1 MDINIPSDVKT
12 YINNNPTKFKNLPI
26 TLRNIEKFM
35 ESYKSPSSL
44 DIEKRDANLM
54 LNLRIKG
61 YVSNFERD
69 DIVRQISFI
78 NSEVPFSVNN
88 KHFDRNL

>member
-1 MDINIPSDVKT
+1 MDVNISSDVKT
-12 YINNNPTKFKNLPI
+12 YIENNPIKFKNLPI
-26 TLRNIEKFM
+26 TLRSIENFM
-35 ESYKSPSSL
+35 DTYRSASSL
-44 DIEKRDANLM
+44 EIEKRDANLM
-54 LNLRIKG
+54 LNLKIKG
-61 YVSNFERD
+61 YVSAFEIE